1 MKGELKMEEK
11 KKFLVVVDCQN
22 DFITG
27 TLANPLADAC
37 VPAIVE
43 RIKQAHENDE
53 NVIFTYDTHRE
64 DYLNST
70 LEGKKL
76 PIKHCIA
83 FTKGHELDPRIEE
96 VMMDGDDYFNKS
108 TFGSFDVGISIEEIV
123 DSFPEED
130 IEIELCGFVTS
141 ICVAANAIILRAMF
155 PDSKIT
161 VNKNLTADVSEIAKS
176 AALEVM
182 KCQQI
187 DII

>member
-1 MKGELKMEEK
+1 MEEK

-27 TLANPLADAC
+27 ALANPLADAC

-43 RIKQAHENDE
+43 RIKQAHENGE
-53 NVIFTYDTHRE
+53 QVMFTHDTHMV
-64 DYLNST
+64 DYLNT
-70 LEGKKL
+70 LEGQKL
-76 PIKHCIA
+76 PVEHCIA
-83 FTKGHELDPRIEE
+83 YTKGWEFDSRIKRVEKE
-96 VMMDGDDYFNKS
+96 CDKYFNKS
-108 TFGSFDVGISIEEIV
+108 TFGSFDVGEYIEDVTDYEYNTLK
-123 DSFPEED
+123 DKD

-155 PDSKIT
+155 PNSKIT
-161 VNKNLTADVSEIAKS
+161 INKNLTADVSEVAKS